1 MSQQI
6 CHEKYEP
13 TCPLLHTHHEFL
25 PSKLHNSHDHQDEA
39 ESVEVAMSVLMDIGD
54 SIDHQHNT
62 IIDQEDVSDVLSC
75 ASLRLNED
83 VVQQEDETDVADDVT
98 YVGEPTNLL
107 YSPDPVDHDYT
118 NQIYGRQLREASR
131 ITIANINTELTS
143 FEEAA
148 LAAAIER
155 QKQNPELQSMGAAGQ
170 SNEPGYDV
178 DRFFATD
185 CEHFLEASEEG
196 DLDEMKD
203 IVNRYNSNPIYKLQ
217 LVNTAHEEVSTVLS
231 FHIRCKVDFTIG
243 GIYRITSCIRKWM
256 VRYS

>member
-6 CHEKYEP
+6 CHEKYQP
-13 TCPLLHTHHEFL
+13 TYPLLNNHHEFL
-25 PSKLHNSHDHQDEA
+25 PSKLRNSHDHQDEA
-39 ESVEVAMSVLMDIGD
+39 ESVEDAMSVLMDIGD
-54 SIDHQHNT
+54 SIDHQRNT
-62 IIDQEDVSDVLSC
+62 IINANNMDLEDVSDVLSC

-83 VVQQEDETDVADDVT
+83 VVQQEDEDDVADDAT

-131 ITIANINTELTS
+131 ITIPIANINTELTS

-203 IVNRYNSNPIYKLQ
+203 IVNRYNSNPVYKLQ
-217 LVNTAHEEVSTVLS
+217 LVNTAHEEVSTVFVFPYQL
-231 FHIRCKVDFTIG
+231 
-243 GIYRITSCIRKWM
+243 
-256 VRYS
+256 